1 MPPIFLLFCFVQAKR
16 IYATHSVVAF
26 TGSSG
31 HLRFSKLPSDF
42 RRLRGL
48 LASMRFNG
56 SRGCSER
63 AKRVSMSQYVV
74 GLAFLLSSL
83 PYVKRS
89 SIAPFMPPFLS
100 KGRCHEVTEGIR
112 KSVSEKTRD
121 VKSLLLPS
129 LCKRGAIG
137 ATLSRPFPV
146 QKGKRAGAFFRKTFL
161 KKFFQTL
168 DLQYESVL

>member
-56 SRGCSER
+56 RRFARNGRNAYLRRNTLSGLRFCPLFCLP
-63 AKRVSMSQYVV
+63 MV
-74 GLAFLLSSL
+74 GGASATL
-83 PYVKRS
+83 PP
-89 SIAPFMPPFLS
+89 PFMVRGGCANPPLLASPFG

-112 KSVSEKTRD
+112 KPVSEKTRD

-129 LCKRGAIG
+129 LCKRGALG
-137 ATLSRPFPV
+137 STLSRPFSF
-146 QKGKRAGAFFRKTFL
+146 QKGKREGLFSEKLF
-161 KKFFQTL
+161 
-168 DLQYESVL
+168 